1 MNMECFK
8 DSFKEAGKLFILLSF
23 FSPILFSQDQGSM
36 DEDFLSSLPEAVQ
49 EELEKDADQPKL
61 IDKLLQS
68 KTSALKNKEALKIIK
83 DQIDSLTLK
92 IEDQEGEI
100 NSLRRFG
107 ESFFNST
114 QSTFM
119 PVNVPNLN
127 SDYIL
132 DVGDKISIQII
143 GEKPQEIPNAS
154 IERDGSLS
162 IPGIGKVFVAGLP
175 LSKASNLISQYVQE
189 RSIGADVYTTLS
201 DLRDMQIIML
211 GHVENPGVYT
221 ISGNSNILHAIN
233 VSGGIKETGSYRKIK
248 VIRNQKDVGVFDLY
262 NIFLQG
268 SGPIFDFQLR
278 SGDSIFIEP
287 LTFLVSISGGVNIP
301 GIYDILPNETLEDL
315 LIFSGGLSQDANRFE
330 NLILERES
338 PQGFDFLNIQS
349 SDLSIA
355 LQPRDSVTIPM
366 YKKEIKDSFSVTL
379 NGMFVKPGVY
389 SIKEGETLSQII
401 NRAGGFKSNAYPYG
415 GIFLRKSAGKQSEI
429 FSKRIYSDTINFL
442 VSNLGGGSPGASTQP
457 LTGDFLN
464 ILLEEFNA
472 QDSVNRIVTSFDLD
486 ELRNNPILDTK
497 LMDDD
502 VIEIPSIPN
511 YVYLFGDFNQSV
523 ILPYSPESSIQDYI
537 KLAGGKKSSAT
548 PHLIV
553 IDPDGK
559 SNYYEMKRFNFFEN
573 DPEIYPGSIIYLP
586 RELGKIQGITF
597 AAAVAPI
604 LSSLTLSLASINA
617 IND

>member
-8 DSFKEAGKLFILLSF
+8 DGFREAGKLFILLGF

-36 DEDFLSSLPEAVQ
+36 DQDFLSSLPEAVQ
-49 EELEKDADQPKL
+49 EELEKDTDQPQL

-68 KTSALKNKEALKIIK
+68 KTSALKNKEALKILK

-92 IEDQEGEI
+92 IENQSGEI

-132 DVGDKISIQII
+132 DIGDKISIQII

-162 IPGIGKVFVAGLP
+162 IPGIGKVLVAGLP
-175 LSKASNLISQYVQE
+175 LAKASNLISQYVQE

-248 VIRNQKDVGVFDLY
+248 VIRNQKDVGIFDLY

-338 PQGFDFLNIQS
+338 SQGFDFLNIQS

-366 YKKEIKDSFSVTL
+366 YKKEIKDSISVTL

-415 GIFLRKSAGKQSEI
+415 GIFIRKSAGKQSEV

-486 ELRNNPILDTK
+486 DLRNNPMLDTE

-502 VIEIPSIPN
+502 IIEIPSIPN

-523 ILPYSPESSIQDYI
+523 ILPYSPGSSIQDYI

-559 SNYYEMKRFNFFEN
+559 SNYYEMKRFNLFEN

-586 RELGKIQGITF
+586 RELGKIKGITF